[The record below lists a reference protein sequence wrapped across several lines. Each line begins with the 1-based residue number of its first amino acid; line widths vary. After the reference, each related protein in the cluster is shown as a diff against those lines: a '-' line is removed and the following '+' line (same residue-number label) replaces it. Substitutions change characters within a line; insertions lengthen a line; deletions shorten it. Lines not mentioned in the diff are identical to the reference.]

1 MKGLVR
7 SERSDE
13 DVREVVEHLLRE
25 ASASVALRFIDALEE
40 SYQLLQ
46 SQPEIGRLYAPENS
60 ELQGIR
66 SWRVHRF
73 EHYLVFYQVLEGV
86 AVVRIARV
94 LHGSRDLWNAL
105 GFSD

>member
-1 MKGLVR
+1 MKRLVR
-7 SERSDE
+7 SERSDD
-13 DVREVVEHLLRE
+13 DVREVVEYLLRE
-25 ASASVALRFIDALEE
+25 ASASVALRFIEALEE

-73 EHYLVFYQVLEGV
+73 EHYLVFYQVLED
-86 AVVRIARV
+86 VVRIARV
-94 LHGSRDLWNAL
+94 LHGSRDLWAVL
-105 GFSD
+105 GFGD